1 MFQLKTHRTHRVAP
15 HWENHFLTEQPARRV
30 VYKTHTLPYN
40 RHQLADSVYQACMK
54 AFGYVGEAED
64 TAVRVCQHVED
75 WLIDKEEV
83 TKADITRQAARALQQ
98 YNPRAAYEYA
108 PSKQYHVTQ
117 DEYGFVRL

>member
-1 MFQLKTHRTHRVAP
+1 MLHFKLRHNRTIAP
-15 HWENHFLTEQPARRV
+15 YWENHFLTEQPSRRV
-30 VYKTHTLPYN
+30 VHKSHTLPYD
-40 RHQLADSVYQACMK
+40 RAQLATSVYQACMK

-64 TAVRVCQHVED
+64 TAVAVCKQVES
-75 WLIDKEEV
+75 WLTDKQEV
-83 TKADITRQAARALQQ
+83 TKSDIARQAARALSH